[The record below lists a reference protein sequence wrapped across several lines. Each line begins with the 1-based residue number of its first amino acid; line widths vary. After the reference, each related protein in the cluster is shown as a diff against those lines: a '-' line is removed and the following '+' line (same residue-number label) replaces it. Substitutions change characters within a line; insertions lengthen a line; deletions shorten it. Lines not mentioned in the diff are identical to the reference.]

1 MCQAGADFN
10 HWVNRELANFDSSV
24 GLSTTITA
32 LVNNPLPTIATI
44 GLTLV
49 GVPPPLASAMV
60 TAAQGGSLEDIAL
73 SAGKAY
79 ISGKVGDYAGK
90 SFAGSEY
97 AKNLTPATTAA
108 ITQIVT
114 SASGAAAGTAL
125 SGGSFQ
131 DVLKSGFTSAV
142 GTYVSTSL
150 MKEMGYTD
158 PNKLDAKLVQ
168 GAISSATGAILAGK
182 DIGKAITGSVT
193 STLLRT
199 GIETGVNTLIKN
211 SETLTGLQT
220 SINEKKKD
228 FDTFVNN
235 IFTPEKAKVDTA
247 YTTAKT
253 AYEKLTPKIST
264 YNTDYT
270 AYQAAKAYADTL
282 VSTKFAPD
290 NRRWTQPYTVYVI
303 PLEANLLAQQ
313 AGLKTAGEEFTTA
326 NTAYTNASSSF
337 ATVSNDYNTRITAL
351 NDLYDQANTLVDAN
365 TKLAGDIGTK
375 TGEYQTAA
383 AEETERLT
391 AAAKVEAD
399 KFIADA
405 KAAAD
410 KAAEAAKEAARIEA
424 ERVEAERV
432 EAARVE
438 AARVEAERV
447 EAERVEAEK
456 AEAERVEAAR
466 VEAEKVEA
474 ERVEVARV
482 EAERVEAERVAADQ
496 VAETDRLARVAAQQ
510 VIDDQVAAAL
520 TDSNSTDPAEA
531 AAIFKSV
538 YGRDPTD
545 GELADYAGQSEAD
558 VKALLGKQYLDLT
571 NTSLANGIVTA
582 SLDIGTKTDAGP
594 GSSPYRVDFS
604 GLPIYADNP
613 EAASLVL
620 PTGYRVASVA
630 EIEADNRPSGAYYDE
645 GLNAWLTP
653 AEDTVADYIGG
664 TGSDSI
670 TGGTTDTDTTYVDDS
685 ASRLG
690 DDIDT
695 SKTTE
700 TIVAIDTDSQTA
712 LTDKGSV
719 IDVADTAKVGD
730 EVVSTDTDDS
740 ASRLSDDTITGGADT
755 VTDTP
760 NIDQLFDTDTI
771 TGGTDTVTDTPNIDQ
786 LFDTDTITGG
796 TDDKDST
803 YVDDSADRLGD
814 DKEEEDEEEAEC
826 PEGYV
831 YNLTD
836 NICEQ
841 VTTDAGGK
849 KITLTKPVV
858 TKPVVTKPVVT
869 KPVVTTPP
877 VTEPSFNWSSLLGLL
892 SANQEQAPIKPELV
906 GKAGWEDEE
915 GPIDY
920 TPFDYR
926 DAIAEEKA
934 KTDAEKA
941 RMVQEVTA
949 AQGGSVDDLMAMLGI
964 YDQDDSQSTGDPY
977 LDELLATI
985 R

>member
-32 LVNNPLPTIATI
+32 IANNPLPTIATI
-44 GLTLV
+44 GLTLI

-60 TAAQGGSLEDIAL
+60 TAAQGGSLEDIAI

-97 AKNLTPATTAA
+97 AKNLTPATAAA

-158 PNKLDAKLVQ
+158 PNKLDAKVVQ

-193 STLLRT
+193 STLLRV
-199 GIETGVNTLIKN
+199 GIEAGVNTLVKN

-220 SINEKKKD
+220 SINAKKKD
-228 FDTFVNN
+228 FDAYVNN
-235 IFTPEKAKVDTA
+235 IFTPEKAKVDAA

-253 AYEKLTPKIST
+253 THGTLSSKIQTHNTNYEHYASIQRTSQGSIDVIEMYERILPLTG
-264 YNTDYT
+264 
-270 AYQAAKAYADTL
+270 AE
-282 VSTKFAPD
+282 V
-290 NRRWTQPYTVYVI
+290 
-303 PLEANLLAQQ
+303 
-313 AGLKTAGEEFTTA
+313 KTAAEAFTTA

-351 NDLYDQANTLVDAN
+351 NNLYDQANTLVDAN

-432 EAARVE
+432 EAERVEAERVEAERVEAERVEAEKVEAERVE

-456 AEAERVEAAR
+456 VT
-466 VEAEKVEA
+466 
-474 ERVEVARV
+474 
-482 EAERVEAERVAADQ
+482 AD
-496 VAETDRLARVAAQQ
+496 LA
-510 VIDDQVAAAL
+510 
-520 TDSNSTDPAEA
+520 STDPTEA
-531 AAIFKSV
+531 AEIFKSV

-545 GELADYAGQSEAD
+545 GELADFTGQSEAD
-558 VKALLGKQYLDLT
+558 ARKLLEERY
-571 NTSLANGIVTA
+571 A
-582 SLDIGTKTDAGP
+582 LDIEEP
-594 GSSPYRVDFS
+594 PVDEPEGCAEGFHEDPVT
-604 GLPIYADNP
+604 GLCVP
-613 EAASLVL
+613 
-620 PTGYRVASVA
+620 
-630 EIEADNRPSGAYYDE
+630 
-645 GLNAWLTP
+645 
-653 AEDTVADYIGG
+653 DYEEEEEEYQECPLGQVRNL
-664 TGSDSI
+664 I
-670 TGGTTDTDTTYVDDS
+670 TG
-685 ASRLG
+685 
-690 DDIDT
+690 
-695 SKTTE
+695 E
-700 TIVAIDTDSQTA
+700 C
-712 LTDKGSV
+712 
-719 IDVADTAKVGD
+719 
-730 EVVSTDTDDS
+730 EVVEEEEPEGCAEGFHEDPV
-740 ASRLSDDTITGGADT
+740 TGLCVPDEEE
-755 VTDTP
+755 
-760 NIDQLFDTDTI
+760 
-771 TGGTDTVTDTPNIDQ
+771 
-786 LFDTDTITGG
+786 
-796 TDDKDST
+796 
-803 YVDDSADRLGD
+803 
-814 DKEEEDEEEAEC
+814 EEEDTTCPDGYVYNVVTQECEPVEEEEGCAEGFHEDPVTGLCVPDDDEEEEEC
-826 PEGYV
+826 PEGQV
-831 YNLTD
+831 RNLNTGL
-836 NICEQ
+836 CEI
-841 VTTDAGGK
+841 GGTRP
-849 KITLTKPVV
+849 ITLPRVPKPTTPKPTTPKPTTPKPTIPPV
-858 TKPVVTKPVVT
+858 TKPPVTTP
-869 KPVVTTPP
+869 PVTTPP

-941 RMVQEVTA
+941 RMVQEAGA
-949 AQGGSVDDLMAMLGI
+949 ARGGSVNDILAQLTGF
-964 YDQDDSQSTGDPY
+964 YDEDDSQSTGDPY